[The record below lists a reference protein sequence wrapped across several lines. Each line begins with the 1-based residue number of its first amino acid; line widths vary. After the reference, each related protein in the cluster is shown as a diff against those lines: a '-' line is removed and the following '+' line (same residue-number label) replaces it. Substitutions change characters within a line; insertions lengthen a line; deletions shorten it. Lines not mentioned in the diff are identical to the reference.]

1 MKLKNFLKDCDQDLI
16 AIGTDEGKGFMYFGE
31 PDAEKIEEIL
41 NEYVAWKMKVLSTLY
56 KDLQG
61 LVFGKPRF
69 IKSDLSDEAYKE
81 KLVERADRFAEYS
94 SRIHKLE
101 KYLKNDRKPLLE
113 RKVIE
118 CYDKTVDNCMAII
131 ISGEEVGRFMLKDEY
146 DSYISKT

>member
-1 MKLKNFLKDCDQDLI
+1 MKLKNFLKYCDQDLI

-41 NEYVAWKMKVLSTLY
+41 NDYVAWKMKVLSTLY

-81 KLVERADRFAEYS
+81 KLVEHIENFESVVSQFKEAVKNEDKEKLMALMEE
-94 SRIHKLE
+94 SRE
-101 KYLKNDRKPLLE
+101 KRLKMGSIRTIAK
-113 RKVIE
+113 
-118 CYDKTVDNCMAII
+118 
-131 ISGEEVGRFMLKDEY
+131 
-146 DSYISKT
+146 